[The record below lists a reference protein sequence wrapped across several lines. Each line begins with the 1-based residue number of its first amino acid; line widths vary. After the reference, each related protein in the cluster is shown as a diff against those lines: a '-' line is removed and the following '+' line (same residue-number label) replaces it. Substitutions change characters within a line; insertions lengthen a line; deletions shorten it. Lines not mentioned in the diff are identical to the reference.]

1 MIQHQKK
8 SSTVVVELAGELDH
22 REAARLK
29 PEIDALLSDTKIKL
43 LVFDMK
49 TLSFMDSSGIGM
61 IIGRYKA
68 MQRRGGAVAVR
79 NCNRQV
85 DKLIEMAGLYQI
97 IQKLA

>member
-1 MIQHQKK
+1 MVQHIRK
-8 SSTVVVELAGELDH
+8 SSTVIVQLTGELDH
-22 REAARLK
+22 REAARLR
-29 PEIDALLSDTKIKL
+29 PEIDELLSDSRVKL

-68 MQRRGGAVAVR
+68 MQKRGGAVAVR